1 MIASSP
7 TSSAERIQPAGS
19 SAAQSLNF
27 RPNVDVATCDDSL
40 VFVADIPGSSASAS
54 DVQVEDGVLSIDAAV
69 PARSLPGTAVRRE
82 YGIGGYQR
90 SFQIGADF
98 DASQIAATYR
108 NGVLT
113 IRVPRLTAEQPH
125 TIPVTA
131 G

>member
-7 TSSAERIQPAGS
+7 TSPVDRNQPPASRSG
-19 SAAQSLNF
+19 QSLAY
-27 RPNVDVATCDDSL
+27 RPNVDVATCNDSL
-40 VFVADIPGSSASAS
+40 VFVADIPGSSASAI
-54 DVQVEDGVLSIDAAV
+54 DVRVEDGILSINATV
-69 PARSLPGTAVRRE
+69 PARSLPGKAVRRE

-98 DASQIAATYR
+98 DTNQIAATYR

-113 IRVPRLTAEQPH
+113 IRVPRLAAEQPR

>member
-7 TSSAERIQPAGS
+7 TSPAERNQFSGS
-19 SAAQSLNF
+19 SAEQRLTY

-40 VFVADIPGSSASAS
+40 VLIADIPGSSASAI

-113 IRVPRLTAEQPH
+113 IRVPRLAGERPR

>member
-7 TSSAERIQPAGS
+7 TSPAERNQRSGS
-19 SAAQSLNF
+19 SAEQRLTF
-27 RPNVDVATCDDSL
+27 RPNVDVATCDDTL
-40 VFVADIPGSSASAS
+40 FLIADIPGSSASAI

-98 DASQIAATYR
+98 DASRIAATYR

-113 IRVPRLTAEQPH
+113 IRVPRLAAEQPH

>member
-7 TSSAERIQPAGS
+7 TSPAERNQLSGS
-19 SAAQSLNF
+19 SAEQRLTY
-27 RPNVDVATCDDSL
+27 RPNVDVATCDDIL
-40 VFVADIPGSSASAS
+40 VLIADIPGSSASAI

-98 DASQIAATYR
+98 DASQTAATYR

-113 IRVPRLTAEQPH
+113 IRVPRLAAEQPR
-125 TIPVTA
+125 TIPITA